1 MAGDC
6 LTFKCHACNM
16 SLSVP
21 LHLAGVESPCPGC
34 GENIIAPIPA
44 RPAALAKAAGFTQS
58 LKKPDDLVSVI
69 AERNSTAAPEAE
81 SSTEEARP
89 SLMHSVFVPVST
101 AAPPP
106 PLPEPETVEELL
118 KDVKFT
124 VVETNKTRALMLQLA
139 ALVVVLVPVI
149 WFSPTL
155 WKQLETK
162 LGPALGLTPPKQEE
176 TIKKAEPTNNVQRRR
191 LINSPADNFASVP
204 ISSSGGTDWK
214 PHQQGAVSATFRQQN
229 PHQARSFA
237 GTPVMSSSHS
247 PVWGAPVR
255 QQRVTRFVS
264 GPRMTSISSGS
275 GSGSAAPSPYVGGG
289 GGGGGGGGYAPVADS
304 YIDDSVGG
312 GGAPAIGYTSG
323 DQSTEIIYAASLL
336 EIADAV
342 KGTPE
347 WMRQHV
353 ELWPPVVLQNDGT
366 MRGGQSW
373 VQGTPCLVVEAGS
386 DLWIVT
392 PTRMLGEEGGIS
404 PPINPADLSRNMVK
418 WNAVCPATGKNVAS
432 VTNSH
437 LFIHRHNAS
446 VLALKAPRTDAS
458 SSVKTLRLR
467 SEALT
472 NGTRVY
478 LAAPAP
484 DNISQLVFAARVT
497 KGAKDASDVQITLD
511 HDIPTTAFIGGAV
524 IDQAGVLAGVVV
536 SAHSKGVCSVAQ
548 GKSIEQLI
556 SSK

>member
-1 MAGDC
+1 
-6 LTFKCHACNM
+6 M

-44 RPAALAKAAGFTQS
+44 RPAALAKAAGFTQG
-58 LKKPDDLVSVI
+58 LKKPEDLVAVM
-69 AERNSTAAPEAE
+69 AEKNSTPASEAE
-81 SSTEEARP
+81 PLTEEVRP

-101 AAPPP
+101 AAPAP
-106 PLPEPETVEELL
+106 PLPEPESVEELL

-124 VVETNKTRALMLQLA
+124 VVETNKTRALMLQIA
-139 ALVVVLVPVI
+139 ALVIVLVPVV
-149 WFSPTL
+149 WFAPSL

-176 TIKKAEPTNNVQRRR
+176 VIKKAEPTNEAKKRR
-191 LINSPADNFASVP
+191 LIDSPANNFASVP
-204 ISSSGGTDWK
+204 ISSTGGTDWK

-237 GTPVMSSSHS
+237 GTPMMSSSQG

-275 GSGSAAPSPYVGGG
+275 GSGGSAPGPYIGGG
-289 GGGGGGGGYAPVADS
+289 GGGGGSGGYVPTDAT
-304 YIDDSVGG
+304 YIDDSTGG
-312 GGAPAIGYTSG
+312 GSAPVIGYTSG
-323 DQSTEIIYAASLL
+323 NQTTEIIYGASLL
-336 EIADAV
+336 EIGDAA

-347 WMRQHV
+347 WMRQPV
-353 ELWPPVVLQNDGT
+353 EVWPPVVLQNDGT
-366 MRGGQSW
+366 MRSGQSW
-373 VQGTPCLVVEAGS
+373 VQGTPCLLVNAGS
-386 DLWIVT
+386 DLWIIT

-418 WNAVCPATGKNVAS
+418 WNAVCPTTGKNVAT

-437 LFIHRHNAS
+437 LFVHRHNSGVVAM
-446 VLALKAPRTDAS
+446 KAPRSEAS
-458 SSVKTLRLR
+458 SSIKTLRLR

-478 LAAPAP
+478 LVATAP

-497 KGAKDASDVQITLD
+497 KGTKDASDIQITLD
-511 HDIPTTAFIGGAV
+511 HGIPTSTFIGGAV
-524 IDQAGVLAGVVV
+524 LDQAGTLAGVVV
-536 SAHSKGVCSVAQ
+536 GAHSKGVCTVAQ

-556 SSK
+556 KSK